1 MVLLFC
7 GILVNSVWKFQLL
20 THTVESLQNWIV
32 GEFSWI
38 DSIIFNVFA
47 LFLLL
52 LLTGSQRTAA
62 ARLPLLFLL
71 FLNVTVERLI
81 CSFYTKYT
89 TNIETHSLYSNL
101 YDFVWYSRYG
111 FSFLCA
117 VVVLYVGL
125 TYRNM
130 LEQNLCLLATIKRQN
145 SELLKSMEK
154 LRRSKT
160 PSITTSVD
168 FITEDS
174 KKGLL
179 DLPHIINK
187 KSDKNYDRSDRESS
201 FDLITDSVED
211 GFSNRSYSKRKNRIL
226 EGYTSRY
233 QLRSGSRQGTPDSGV
248 AH

>member
-1 MVLLFC
+1 M
-7 GILVNSVWKFQLL
+7 GKFQLL
-20 THTVESLQNWIV
+20 THSVTSLQNWIV
-32 GEFSWI
+32 GEISWI
-38 DSIIFNVFA
+38 DSIIFNGFA

-89 TNIETHSLYSNL
+89 TNLETHSLYSNL

-117 VVVLYVGL
+117 VVVLYVAL

-145 SELLKSMEK
+145 SELLKSVEK

-160 PSITTSVD
+160 PSITSSVD

-174 KKGLL
+174 KKGL
-179 DLPHIINK
+179 PGFPPSVVKK
-187 KSDKNYDRSDRESS
+187 KSGKNYDRSDRESS
-201 FDLITDSVED
+201 FDLTTDSVED
-211 GFSNRSYSKRKNRIL
+211 GFSNRSYSKRKTRLL